1 MQQPAFER
9 PATERTST
17 SLIQRV
23 KLQEA
28 AAWEQLVG
36 VYGPLVYSWCRVR
49 GLSEH
54 DASDLVQT
62 VFLTVSI
69 AIERFR
75 REQKSDTFRGWL
87 RTITRHAIADHF
99 RAIDEKPQ
107 ARGGTT
113 GQIRIMDHVGD
124 DAQVAGELSD
134 SGVLPSERA
143 ILCRRFLEI
152 LRPEFEPQVWESFE
166 RTAIHGD
173 RAADVAA
180 NLGITV
186 SSVYKSKTRVLKRLR
201 QLMDAE

>member
-1 MQQPAFER
+1 MPDI
-9 PATERTST
+9 RTST

-23 KLQEA
+23 KLHEST
-28 AAWEQLVG
+28 AWAQLVD

-62 VFLTVSI
+62 VFLTVST

-87 RTITRHAIADHF
+87 RTITRHAIADHI

-113 GQIRIMDHVGD
+113 GQIRIMDLADD
-124 DAQVAGELSD
+124 DAHAPGESSD
-134 SGVLPSERA
+134 GDVLPSERA
-143 ILCRRFLEI
+143 MLCKRFLEI
-152 LRPEFEPQVWESFE
+152 LRPEFEPQVGESFE
-166 RTAIHGD
+166 RTTIHGD

-180 NLGITV
+180 SLGITV
-186 SSVYKSKTRVLKRLR
+186 SSVYKSKTRVLKKLR
-201 QLMDAE
+201 QAMDVE

>member
-1 MQQPAFER
+1 MPDL
-9 PATERTST
+9 PTST

-28 AAWEQLVG
+28 TAWEQLVD

-69 AIERFR
+69 AIEKFR

-99 RAIDEKPQ
+99 RANDGGTLT
-107 ARGGTT
+107 RGGTT
-113 GQIRIMDHVGD
+113 GQIRIRDFPDD
-124 DAQVAGELSD
+124 DAPVPGELSD
-134 SGVLPSERA
+134 SDILPNERSM
-143 ILCRRFLEI
+143 LCRRFLEI
-152 LRPEFEPQVWESFE
+152 LRPDFEPQVWASFE

-173 RAADVAA
+173 RAVDVAA
-180 NLGITV
+180 SLGITV
-186 SSVYKSKTRVLKRLR
+186 SSVYKSKTRVLKKLR
-201 QLMDAE
+201 QVMDAE